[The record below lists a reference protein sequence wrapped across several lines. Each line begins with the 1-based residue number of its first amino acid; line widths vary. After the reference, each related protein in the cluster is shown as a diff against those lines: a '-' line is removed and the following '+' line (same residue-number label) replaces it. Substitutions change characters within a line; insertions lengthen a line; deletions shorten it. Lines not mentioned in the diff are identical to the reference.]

1 MSFTDFMLINS
12 GALIS
17 WGIAFIALALVRYLV
32 VDWFDDERA
41 QDWFRTGV
49 LSIAVLM
56 LLVMTASMFKTWF
69 GHTERTTIDRNVGD
83 ESYQE
88 LQNRNKQGEDR

>member
-1 MSFTDFMLINS
+1 MSFSDFMLINS
-12 GALIS
+12 GALLS
-17 WGIAFIALALVRYLV
+17 WGIAFIALALVYYLV

-41 QDWFRTGV
+41 QDLFRTGL

-56 LLVMTASMFKTWF
+56 LLVMVASMFKTWF
-69 GHTERTTIDRNVGD
+69 VHTERTTIDRSVGD

-88 LQNRNKQGEDR
+88 LQNRSKQGEDR